1 MNTAATTHKAY
12 TSAMRKNPTL
22 WLGMAMC
29 LLLAVFTMVSLFWT
43 PVDPTKMRMAMR
55 LQPPSLHAPAGTDAM
70 GRDVFSKLMLGAWN
84 SYSIAV
90 LAVAIGL
97 FFGTILGCLAAGGRG
112 FVETV
117 IMRLNDV
124 IFAFPALISAIV
136 IAALIGPG
144 RWTAVIAIAVFTTPI
159 FARVVRAEALRIWP
173 MEFCMAAKTAGKSVF
188 DITLRHVLPNIAG
201 VLIVQFTI
209 QISMAILIEAGLSF
223 LGLSLAPPAPSW
235 GRQLADSQTLIGIA
249 PWMAI
254 GPGIAIAFSVVSLNL
269 LGDGLRLKLDPA
281 KER

>member
-1 MNTAATTHKAY
+1 MIGDEKEYKNHVC
-12 TSAMRKNPTL
+12 AMRENPAL
-22 WLGMAMC
+22 WLGMLMC
-29 LLLAVFTMVSLFWT
+29 TLLLVFTVVAFFWT
-43 PVDPTKMRMAMR
+43 PVDPTKMRMALR
-55 LQPPSLHAPAGTDAM
+55 LQPPSLLAPAGTDAM
-70 GRDVFSKLMLGAWN
+70 GRDLFSKLMLGAWN

-97 FFGTILGCLAAGGRG
+97 FLGTILGCLAAGMRG
-112 FVETV
+112 FPETV
-117 IMRLNDV
+117 IMRVTDV

-144 RWTAVIAIAVFTTPI
+144 RWTAVIAIAVFTTPV
-159 FARVVRAEALRIWP
+159 FARVVRGEALRIWP

-188 DITLRHVLPNIAG
+188 DITLRHILPNIAG

-209 QISMAILIEAGLSF
+209 QVSMAILIESGLSF

-235 GRQLADSQTLIGIA
+235 GRQLADAQTLIGIA
-249 PWMAI
+249 PWMAL
-254 GPGIAIAFSVVSLNL
+254 GPGIAIAFSVLSLNL
-269 LGDGLRLKLDPA
+269 LGDGLRLKLDPT